1 MWFNT
6 HTHTKQKT
14 GLQASVSMSNLK
26 VHDSATEKRL
36 KMPLLFVRVARR
48 KTLLYKKNIE
58 ENFRVEECQ
67 S

>member
-1 MWFNT
+1 
-6 HTHTKQKT
+6 
-14 GLQASVSMSNLK
+14 MSNLK

-48 KTLLYKKNIE
+48 KTLLYEKNIE
-58 ENFRVEECQ
+58 ENFRIEECQ